1 MKALGQRGFTLVE
14 LAIVVAIIAILA
26 TMTIPQYASLLARS
40 QEATTKG
47 NLAVLRSALS
57 LYYSD
62 NMGIYPDNSV
72 NTVLSDGKYLTHVPV
87 AYLPNTTLNIGHKT
101 RNSIAVGSF
110 AGGGGP
116 LRNLISDPQLF
127 GAGPTGWIYDWG
139 KDDAQYGLILVNCKH
154 SDMKNQL
161 WDSY

>member
-1 MKALGQRGFTLVE
+1 MRALDQRGFTLVE

-26 TMTIPQYASLLARS
+26 TLMMPQYASLLARS

-47 NLAVLRSALS
+47 NLGVLRSALS

-62 NMGIYPDNSV
+62 NMGIYPDNSA
-72 NTVLSDGKYLTHVPV
+72 NQVLSDGKYLTHIPV
-87 AYLPNTTLNIGHKT
+87 AYLPNTTFNRGHKA
-101 RNSIAVGSF
+101 RNSISLGSF
-110 AGGGGP
+110 AGGGGQ
-116 LRNLISDPQLF
+116 LSNLISDPQPF